1 MNELNGKYLEIQRL
15 ILKERYRRIRPDEDW
30 ENRGLAEKK
39 QNPADYYKQLE
50 EIVAEAQRR
59 NYDIPLE
66 KISRENNLSSDEKEL
81 LVVLFFNY
89 LRRERISGR
98 DLLEMVAGGMTE
110 TLEKLGYLHP
120 EARLIKS
127 GLVKISTPFSRHS
140 SRFSALD
147 VSYSLAPETFY
158 QICGLEPNGYEPLE
172 LEEETE
178 KRPQKSVLMLRAP
191 EVTFDHLFL
200 PEPIK
205 EQIECAL
212 WQYENGEK
220 VFQEFRLKEKITYGT
235 GTIILFYGPP
245 GTGKTATAEA
255 IAHRLGK
262 KIGFVDY
269 PQLYNCFFG
278 ETEKNIQLVF
288 QTARE
293 ENCVLVFD
301 EADACFGVRLA
312 EHHST
317 DRSYNLMTNVLMQEI
332 ERFNGLLILTTNRE
346 FAIDPAFDRRILLKL
361 NFALPEE
368 KIREKIWE
376 HFLKDCPRLAEDVSL
391 SELARR
397 YPVAGGRIKN
407 AVLKVIIRC
416 ARNNKPITMADLE
429 AAAREEMP
437 ESKNQTIGF

>member
-1 MNELNGKYLEIQRL
+1 
-15 ILKERYRRIRPDEDW
+15 
-30 ENRGLAEKK
+30 
-39 QNPADYYKQLE
+39 
-50 EIVAEAQRR
+50 
-59 NYDIPLE
+59 
-66 KISRENNLSSDEKEL
+66 
-81 LVVLFFNY
+81 
-89 LRRERISGR
+89 
-98 DLLEMVAGGMTE
+98 MVARNMTE
-110 TLEKLGYLHP
+110 TLEKLRYLHP

-127 GLVKISTPFSRHS
+127 GLVKISTPFHRHS
-140 SRFSALD
+140 SCFSPLD
-147 VSYSLAPETFY
+147 VRYSLAPETFY
-158 QICGLEPNGYEPLE
+158 PNLRAG
-172 LEEETE
+172 TE
-178 KRPQKSVLMLRAP
+178 RLRTAGTGRGNGKTPQKSVLVLRAP

-212 WQYENGEK
+212 WQYQNGEK
-220 VFQEFRLKEKITYGT
+220 VFQEFRLGEKIAYGT

-255 IAHRLGK
+255 IAHRLGR

-269 PQLYNCFFG
+269 PQLYDFFFG
-278 ETEKNIQLVF
+278 ESEKNIQRVF
-288 QTARE
+288 QSARE

-301 EADACFGVRLA
+301 EADACFVIRLA
-312 EHHST
+312 EHRSA
-317 DRSYNLMTNVLMQEI
+317 DRSYNLMTNILTQEI
-332 ERFNGLLILTTNRE
+332 ERFRGLLILTSNRE

-361 NFALPEE
+361 NFALPDE

-376 HFLKDCPRLAEDVSL
+376 YFLKDCPRLAEDVSL